1 MKRNSKGKLTPKSS
15 PRIDM
20 HLYINSVG
28 SFCPVPSKAKI
39 NAALGLFG
47 MIYFVLLAYTV
58 LRNVFY
64 NKIE

>member
-1 MKRNSKGKLTPKSS
+1 
-15 PRIDM
+15 M

-58 LRNVFY
+58 LRNIFY